1 MEKKLL
7 RDLKGVGEK
16 TEKLF
21 LKLNLRTTEDLL
33 TYYPHRY
40 DTYEPAVSVREGTGG
55 GRSAQ
60 PGRGP
65 NQGS

>member
-33 TYYPHRY
+33 T
-40 DTYEPAVSVREGTGG
+40 
-55 GRSAQ
+55 
-60 PGRGP
+60 
-65 NQGS
+65 